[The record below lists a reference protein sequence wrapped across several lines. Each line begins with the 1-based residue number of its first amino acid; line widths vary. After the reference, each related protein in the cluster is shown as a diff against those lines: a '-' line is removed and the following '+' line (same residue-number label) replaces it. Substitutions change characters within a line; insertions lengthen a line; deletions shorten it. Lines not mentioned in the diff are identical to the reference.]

1 MIPKSHF
8 FSGLA
13 IFLLSNGSLVAQ
25 EVSQEQLDQ
34 LQQMHDMTVEELEAA
49 NPLLE
54 ALTGTGDESP
64 ATGLLGLMIETK
76 QRDDLELAI
85 SDQIL
90 QLDDLT
96 EQVLTLIETKDFLRA
111 TINANKVAWLPMDE
125 SVDTEMS
132 LKYSNVRDALLA
144 AIEESQ

>member
-1 MIPKSHF
+1 MIQKLYGCAILACYL
-8 FSGLA
+8 SGNE
-13 IFLLSNGSLVAQ
+13 ILVAQ
-25 EVSQEQLDQ
+25 EVSDDQFYQ
-34 LQQMHDMTVEELEAA
+34 LQQMHDMTIEELEAV

-54 ALTGTGDESP
+54 ALTGTGDVSP

-76 QRDDLELAI
+76 QRDDLELAV

-111 TINANKVAWLPMDE
+111 TINANKVVWMPMDE
-125 SVDTEMS
+125 AIDSEMTE
-132 LKYSNVRDALLA
+132 KYSSVRAALLT
-144 AIEESQ
+144 AIDGSQ